1 MFAGQ
6 FYNIVS
12 RRHEDRSVII
22 TSNLA
27 FKQWGTVFPGS
38 PHSGGSVR
46 GDVPWRRWQLGIE
59 CDNEPINRVED
70 IRGALSVRRC
80 SIRPD
85 PSTAGPAQLAMEPSP
100 GGALTLQHASPLGAA
115 TDRRLVYFGPY
126 HFETEADHTLED
138 DDVRADVERVE
149 LSTELSRE
157 LVTVVDR
164 CFAVFTDG
172 ADELL
177 ELARRDLHKRD
188 EKQP

>member
-1 MFAGQ
+1 
-6 FYNIVS
+6 
-12 RRHEDRSVII
+12 
-22 TSNLA
+22 
-27 FKQWGTVFPGS
+27 
-38 PHSGGSVR
+38 
-46 GDVPWRRWQLGIE
+46 
-59 CDNEPINRVED
+59 
-70 IRGALSVRRC
+70 
-80 SIRPD
+80 
-85 PSTAGPAQLAMEPSP
+85 MEPSP

-115 TDRRLVYFGPY
+115 TDRRLVYFGPH

-138 DDVRADVERVE
+138 DDVRADLERVE
-149 LSTELSRE
+149 LSAELSRE